1 LKIRQD
7 HPITTNTG
15 GNSRHSV
22 SVGNGREYPPRNLRL
37 PDCRLR
43 GGRGVTKVLYLVLK
57 RDKIEPIY
65 THSWENYL
73 GSAFL
78 FKGPMEDTEARTKVL
93 KNGAVY
99 DLDKKKI
106 VSGAL
111 LTSDKARELV
121 KRRVELKQERIM
133 AGAAKVLERTGGWDM
148 PNDLDVVEA
157 IGEAVMESALD
168 IDSKKQIEAAKF
180 ILAEAGLSASQS
192 QRDHEPTPPGA
203 IIADPDALHR
213 LLELIEADK
222 RQAVDRARAVDAQVT
237 AADE

>member
-1 LKIRQD
+1 
-7 HPITTNTG
+7 
-15 GNSRHSV
+15 
-22 SVGNGREYPPRNLRL
+22 
-37 PDCRLR
+37 
-43 GGRGVTKVLYLVLK
+43 
-57 RDKIEPIY
+57 
-65 THSWENYL
+65 
-73 GSAFL
+73 
-78 FKGPMEDTEARTKVL
+78 MEDTEVRTKVL